1 MARLIFIKNFDNI
14 YIVKGGKK
22 VIDDKWYRKLTERA
36 RQLNEDAPWI
46 YSDKWWE
53 MFIADLDAAFMIQ
66 DEEWIKE
73 LEESLK

>member
-1 MARLIFIKNFDNI
+1 M
-14 YIVKGGKK
+14 
-22 VIDDKWYRKLTERA
+22 IDDKWYRKLTERA

-53 MFIADLDAAFMIQ
+53 MFIKDLDTAFMIQ